1 VRGSDAA
8 ALPGAALVRHFA
20 RAFRNPFILRVLVAR
35 AHPCLPPASPLPM
48 AGDTNP
54 RHLDYHKH
62 HNQLHRSRCRIVF
75 EDRPG
80 GDIVYKLDTKADVE
94 ALKSNPFVLKEK
106 CMYRLQISFRV
117 QHEIVSGLKFTNK
130 VHSAKTT
137 PFRLK
142 IQGPGPW
149 PKSASHVPYTLIQ
162 TPVDH
167 LYLDQP
173 KILATGLNLRWMQT
187 TR

>member
-1 VRGSDAA
+1 M
-8 ALPGAALVRHFA
+8 LI
-20 RAFRNPFILRVLVAR
+20 RACHLLLHRQ
-35 AHPCLPPASPLPM
+35 SPRPM

-54 RHLDYHKH
+54 RHLDRHTH
-62 HNQLHRSRCRIVF
+62 HNQPHRSRCRIVF

-130 VHSAKTT
+130 VHSAETT
-137 PFRLK
+137 P
-142 IQGPGPW
+142 IQ
-149 PKSASHVPYTLIQ
+149 A
-162 TPVDH
+162 
-167 LYLDQP
+167 
-173 KILATGLNLRWMQT
+173 
-187 TR
+187 